1 MSPEERLILEESVD
15 RYQELLDKELSDNER
30 EVYLLRLQKYSYK
43 EIQQKLNLDKAKTID
58 NALQRV
64 KTKLLQIIE
73 QEERRAQSFD

>member
-30 EVYLLRLQKYSYK
+30 EVYLLRLQQYSYK